1 MLESNITGQPCPT
14 ESGRINQ
21 IDPGHAQRRGN
32 VRLEKQ
38 KQGHFGTAQQ
48 SFVVDQSAAVKKEAV
63 VNHSSVDNDNE
74 LGSLNFKLQD
84 QSVDNQ

>member
-1 MLESNITGQPCPT
+1 MESNITGQPCPT

-48 SFVVDQSAAVKKEAV
+48 SFVVDQNQKSAAVKNEAV
-63 VNHSSVDNDNE
+63 VNHSSLDTDSDNDNE
-74 LGSLNFKLQD
+74 SLNIKL
-84 QSVDNQ
+84 